1 MHDYEPF
8 MHESSIMPREGFYA
22 GPRPRGAYLEISKSD
37 FEISSII
44 GSVIPRPRPL
54 YRIDAAFRVHPVV
67 ALLGPRQCGKT
78 TLARL
83 LVERDG
89 GTLFDLESPVDR
101 QRLAAPLTVLERLRG
116 LVVLDEIQ
124 RLPEL
129 FELLRVLVDRPDNPA
144 RFLVLG
150 SASPGL
156 VRGVSETLAGRI
168 GFVDL
173 GGFSLAEV
181 GAEQQDRLWNR
192 GGFPRSF
199 LAPDDA
205 ASFAWREAFVRT
217 FLERDLPQLG
227 ISIPAEALRRF
238 WTMVAHAHGQ
248 VWNATGI
255 GRSLGVSDHTVRRY
269 LDVLAGAYVVR
280 VLPPWFEN
288 LKKRQVKAPKVFV
301 RDSGLLH
308 ALLQL
313 HDLDALLGHPK
324 AGLSWEGFAIEQI
337 VDLLETRDSY
347 FWSAHSG
354 AELDLFVIHRGRRLG
369 FEIKLADAPRISRSM
384 RVVFEDLRL
393 DHLYVVVPGGP
404 AYDIEEG
411 ITVTGLGGI
420 AEALLP
426 RPSG

>member
-1 MHDYEPF
+1 M
-8 MHESSIMPREGFYA
+8 
-22 GPRPRGAYLEISKSD
+22 
-37 FEISSII
+37 
-44 GSVIPRPRPL
+44 IPRIRAL
-54 YRIDAAFRVHPVV
+54 QRIDEAFRVHPVA

-89 GTLFDLESPVDR
+89 GTFFDLESPVDR
-101 QRLAAPLTVLERLRG
+101 QRLAAPLTALERLRG

-124 RLPEL
+124 RRPDL
-129 FELLRVLVDRPDNPA
+129 FELLRVLVDRVDNAA

-156 VRGVSETLAGRI
+156 VRDVSETLAGRV

-173 GGFSLAEV
+173 GGLSLAEV
-181 GAEQQDRLWNR
+181 GSEHRDRLWSR

-199 LAPDDA
+199 LAADDR

-248 VWNATGI
+248 VWNATSL
-255 GRSLGVSDHTVRRY
+255 GRSLGASDHTVRRY

-301 RDSGLLH
+301 RDTGLLH
-308 ALLQL
+308 VLLQL
-313 HDLDALLGHPK
+313 PDFDGLAGHPK
-324 AGLSWEGFAIEQI
+324 AGQSWEGFAVEEILG
-337 VDLLETRDSY
+337 LLETRDAY
-347 FWSAHSG
+347 FWGTHAG
-354 AELDLFVIHRGRRLG
+354 AEIDLFVIHRGRRLG
-369 FEIKLADAPRISRSM
+369 FEIKLADAPRVSRSM
-384 RVVFEDLRL
+384 RTAIDDLGL
-393 DHLYVVVPGGP
+393 DRLYVVVPSGP
-404 AYDIEEG
+404 TYELEER
-411 ITVTGLGGI
+411 ITVT
-420 AEALLP
+420 ALAALA
-426 RPSG
+426 SDLVAG

>member
-1 MHDYEPF
+1 MV
-8 MHESSIMPREGFYA
+8 PRIRALQRVDE
-22 GPRPRGAYLEISKSD
+22 
-37 FEISSII
+37 
-44 GSVIPRPRPL
+44 
-54 YRIDAAFRVHPVV
+54 AFGVHPVA

-78 TLARL
+78 TLARI

-89 GTLFDLESPVDR
+89 GAFFDLESPVDR
-101 QRLAAPLTVLERLRG
+101 QRLAAPLTALERLRG

-124 RLPEL
+124 RRPDL
-129 FELLRVLVDRPDNPA
+129 FELLRVLVDRVDNPA

-156 VRGVSETLAGRI
+156 VRDVSETLAGRV

-173 GGFSLAEV
+173 GGLSLAEV
-181 GAEQQDRLWNR
+181 GAEHRDRLWSR

-199 LAPDDA
+199 LAVDDR

-248 VWNATGI
+248 VWNATSL
-255 GRSLGVSDHTVRRY
+255 GRSLGASDHTVRRY

-301 RDSGLLH
+301 RDTGLLH
-308 ALLQL
+308 VLLQL
-313 HDLDALLGHPK
+313 PDFDALTGHPK
-324 AGLSWEGFAIEQI
+324 AGQSWEGFAIEQI
-337 VDLLETRDSY
+337 LDRLETRDAY
-347 FWSAHSG
+347 FWGTHAG
-354 AELDLFVIHRGRRLG
+354 AEIDLFVIHRGRRLG
-369 FEIKLADAPRISRSM
+369 FEIKLADAPRVSRSM
-384 RVVFEDLRL
+384 RTAIEDLRL
-393 DHLYVVVPGGP
+393 ERMFVVIPSGP
-404 AYDIEEG
+404 TYEIEEG
-411 ITVTGLGGI
+411 ITV
-420 AEALLP
+420 AALADVGDLAA
-426 RPSG
+426 G